1 MSGPSSSEASLNGG
15 DLGLA
20 TAPGRVARFFVGAG
34 LPVFLLSAALVYELF
49 LVGIL
54 LAPEGLPYWG
64 GFARDF
70 KVWCFS
76 YDPRTGGME
85 WAAAWIMLLEP
96 AFIGAIAFAL
106 WRRQLASLKSVP
118 WRPAASGMIVGMAAL
133 SGLAFY
139 TGGESEAVSTLPFPG
154 EAIRTRLE
162 APRLAFEDQKGTS
175 FSLAV
180 RAGKVTLV
188 TGVYAQCST
197 SCPEVLQMAKAVLD
211 DLPEGLRGE
220 LGVVALSLN
229 PDYDTRS
236 LMDRVATGYGFE
248 YPQFRYLNGDSEAV
262 YADLQQMGF
271 SRSLDERTGEVYH
284 SNLFLLIDA
293 EGRVAYRFGMGEQQR
308 AWLREAAQGLLE
320 EARG

>member
-1 MSGPSSSEASLNGG
+1 MSGPSSSEAALNGG

-20 TAPGRVARFFVGAG
+20 TAPGRAARFFVSAG

-49 LVGIL
+49 LAGIL
-54 LAPEGLPYWG
+54 LAPESLPYWG

-96 AFIGAIAFAL
+96 AFIGAIAYAL
-106 WRRQLASLKSVP
+106 WRRQLVKLRNVP
-118 WRPAASGMIVGMAAL
+118 WRPAACGIAVGAAAL
-133 SGLAFY
+133 GGLAFY
-139 TGGESEAVSTLPFPG
+139 SGGESEAALTLPFPG
-154 EAIRTRLE
+154 TAIRTRLE
-162 APRLAFEDQKGTS
+162 APRLAFEDQKGAS
-175 FSLAV
+175 FSLAE
-180 RAGKVTLV
+180 RSGKVTLV
-188 TGVYAQCST
+188 TGVYAQCSA
-197 SCPEVLQMAKAVLD
+197 SCPEVLQMTKAVLD

-220 LGVVALSLN
+220 LEIVALSLN
-229 PDYDTRS
+229 PEYDTRS

-248 YPQFRYLNGDSEAV
+248 YPQFRYLNGEPEAV
-262 YADLQQMGF
+262 LADLQQMGF
-271 SRSLDERTGEVYH
+271 SRSIDERTGEVYH

-308 AWLREAAQGLLE
+308 AWLREAAQDLLE

>member
-1 MSGPSSSEASLNGG
+1 MSGPSNSELAANGG

-20 TAPGRVARFFVGAG
+20 TAPGRVARFFVGSG

-54 LAPEGLPYWG
+54 LAPESLPLWG
-64 GFARDF
+64 DFARDF

-96 AFIGAIAFAL
+96 AFIAAIAFAL
-106 WRRQLASLKSVP
+106 WRRQLLGLDRVP
-118 WRPAASGMIVGMAAL
+118 WRPVACGLATAAAAL
-133 SGLAFY
+133 GGLAFY
-139 TGGESEAVSTLPFPG
+139 AGGESESESVLPFPG

-162 APRLAFEDQKGTS
+162 APALAFEDQKGRP
-175 FSLAV
+175 FSLAE
-180 RAGKVTLV
+180 RAGKVTLI
-188 TGVYAQCST
+188 TGVYAQCSA
-197 SCPEVLQMAKAVLD
+197 SCPEVLQMTKGVLD
-211 DLPEGLRGE
+211 DLPESARSE
-220 LGVVALSLN
+220 LAVVALSLN
-229 PDYDTRS
+229 PEYDTRS

-248 YPQFRYLNGDSEAV
+248 YPQFRYLNGEAERV

-271 SRSLDERTGEVYH
+271 SRAVDERTGEVYH
-284 SNLFLLIDA
+284 SNLFLLVDA
-293 EGRVAYRFGMGEQQR
+293 QGRVAYRFGMGEQQR
-308 AWLREAAQGLLE
+308 IWLREAAKALLE